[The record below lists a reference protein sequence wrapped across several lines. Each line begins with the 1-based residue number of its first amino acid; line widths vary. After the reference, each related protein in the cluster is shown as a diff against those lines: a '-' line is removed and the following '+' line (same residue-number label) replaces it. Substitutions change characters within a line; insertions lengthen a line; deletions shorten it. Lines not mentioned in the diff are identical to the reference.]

1 MVTAMKYRSTY
12 SMNLETPLVLTV
24 LLLAILLAVLS
35 FPAQGAAE
43 TTDFDWQEMFA
54 TPAEAAQA
62 LVAANQANDQEAL
75 VRILGPE
82 SQAILS
88 SGDPAEDQASR
99 QSFGAK
105 YRQMNRWVTM
115 TDGTQVLYIG
125 ADNYPFPI
133 PLEKYSDS
141 GWYFDTSAGA
151 DEILARRI
159 GRNELLAI
167 DACSAIANAQ
177 DIYFRSAHDGNSSY
191 AYAPRIISTPGKQDG
206 LYWAVS
212 GNQPAS
218 PLASQE
224 KIAKDVVSSAK
235 PGVAPVIDGYEFRI
249 LTSQADDAN
258 GGSMSYVVNGKLTRG
273 FAVIASP
280 VKYGDSGV
288 MTFLVSQE
296 GVVYQKDLGDN
307 TSEAAAS
314 ITSYDP
320 GGGWTR
326 AE

>member
-1 MVTAMKYRSTY
+1 MKYRSTY
-12 SMNLETPLVLTV
+12 SMNLETPLVLPV
-24 LLLAILLAVLS
+24 LLLAMLLAILS

-43 TTDFDWQEMFA
+43 TTDFDWQETFSTA
-54 TPAEAAQA
+54 AEAGQA
-62 LVAANQANDQEAL
+62 LMAASQANDPEAL

-88 SGDPAEDQASR
+88 SGDPAEDKASR
-99 QSFGAK
+99 QSFVAK
-105 YRQMNRWVTM
+105 YGQMNRWVTM
-115 TDGTQVLYIG
+115 TDGTQILYIG

-133 PLEKYSDS
+133 PLAKYSDS
-141 GWYFDTSAGA
+141 GWYFDTAGGA

-167 DACSAIANAQ
+167 DTCLAIAKAE
-177 DIYFRSAHDGNSSY
+177 DVYSRGAHDGDSAHEY
-191 AYAPRIISTPGKQDG
+191 AARIISTAGKQDG
-206 LYWAVS
+206 LYWPVS

-218 PLASQE
+218 PLASLE
-224 KIAKDVVSSAK
+224 KIAKDVVSS
-235 PGVAPVIDGYEFRI
+235 PNLGVAPVIDGYEFRL
-249 LTSQADDAN
+249 LTSQGDDAS
-258 GGSMSYVVNGKLTRG
+258 GGSMSYMVDGKLTRG

-307 TSEAAAS
+307 SSEVATS

-320 GGGWTR
+320 AEGWTP

>member
-12 SMNLETPLVLTV
+12 SMNPETPLVLPV
-24 LLLAILLAVLS
+24 LLLAILLAILS

-43 TTDFDWQEMFA
+43 TTDFDWQETFA
-54 TPAEAAQA
+54 TPAEAGQA
-62 LVAANQANDQEAL
+62 LLAANQANDQEAL
-75 VRILGPE
+75 VGILGPE
-82 SQAILS
+82 SQAIIS
-88 SGDPAEDQASR
+88 SGDPAEDKVSR
-99 QSFGAK
+99 QSFVTK
-105 YRQMNRWVTM
+105 YQQMNRWVTM

-133 PLEKYSDS
+133 PLAKYSDS
-141 GWYFDTSAGA
+141 GWYFATAAGV
-151 DEILARRI
+151 EEMLARRI
-159 GRNELLAI
+159 GGNE
-167 DACSAIANAQ
+167 
-177 DIYFRSAHDGNSSY
+177 
-191 AYAPRIISTPGKQDG
+191 
-206 LYWAVS
+206 
-212 GNQPAS
+212 PAS
-218 PLASQE
+218 PLASLE
-224 KIAKDVVSSAK
+224 KIAKDSVSLAK
-235 PGVAPVIDGYEFRI
+235 PGVACVIDGYEFRI

-288 MTFLVSQE
+288 MTFQVSHE

-307 TSEAAAS
+307 SSEVATS

-320 GGGWTR
+320 AEGWTP

>member
-1 MVTAMKYRSTY
+1 
-12 SMNLETPLVLTV
+12 
-24 LLLAILLAVLS
+24 LAIAK
-35 FPAQGAAE
+35 
-43 TTDFDWQEMFA
+43 
-54 TPAEAAQA
+54 
-62 LVAANQANDQEAL
+62 
-75 VRILGPE
+75 
-82 SQAILS
+82 
-88 SGDPAEDQASR
+88 AEDVYSR
-99 QSFGAK
+99 G
-105 YRQMNRWVTM
+105 
-115 TDGTQVLYIG
+115 
-125 ADNYPFPI
+125 
-133 PLEKYSDS
+133 
-141 GWYFDTSAGA
+141 
-151 DEILARRI
+151 
-159 GRNELLAI
+159 
-167 DACSAIANAQ
+167 
-177 DIYFRSAHDGNSSY
+177 AHDGDSAHEY
-191 AYAPRIISTPGKQDG
+191 AARIISTPGKQDG

-273 FAVIASP
+273 FAVVASP

-288 MTFLVSQE
+288 MTFLVSRE

-307 TSEAAAS
+307 TAEVATS

-320 GGGWTR
+320 GDGWTR